1 MMGPAEAASSP
12 VFPSLD
18 PIVVDDEM
26 ENPYQDT
33 DLDFLDSARLQM
45 NEAAGQDFDDLF
57 ARSHSSRTVTDSES
71 VCLSPS
77 ELSVKR
83 PFQEQDALR
92 QPNIVASH
100 SPAESPDN
108 STPSSSSDSPRNHIR
123 NTSVAS
129 STSVIHSD
137 HANIMPFGYATE
149 DWINSELASMKEE
162 TSMFGFDPSLPA
174 MEGAFPVETDLE
186 SSNKAMDAAFDFESA
201 ASSPSPL
208 KTDSTPQPKIQKRL
222 KSQMRGTSHSASRQS
237 ASPQFRHSA
246 SPFTAG
252 KMPSQ
257 SRSSSSQW
265 PGRSPSSL
273 LEESFG
279 GINMNGGSPLN
290 GNFNF
295 ASNGLPFGINF
306 APSPSQNSMKAET
319 TQRHVLTVHPTS
331 LKSRVETQIPIRL
344 TLYPMP
350 SGVKKLRLP
359 THTISKPKF
368 LAPPSAD
375 RSADTLQLHTSLVC
389 TSAMQDQTKLRKA
402 FARARGE
409 TRYRTS
415 SSSPNAMEEL
425 PEDDKPLDGGEVKI
439 CAGCIQRERKRAFR
453 KKQRK
458 PEEDELFQ
466 KDEEKRVIVF
476 NTNEIKD
483 WAEPSKHAMPGY
495 TDAPAPVIPAGAMQV
510 ELPMRIACYCRHQ
523 NEKLGFQVI
532 FTVKDHMDNVIAQAI
547 TNSIMI
553 TDDHKTHATPAP
565 PAPGP
570 SPSLPDGTQLP
581 GVGVFPSGPP
591 VETAKSSTPSQ
602 QSFQSTSTTDLQG
615 LQQRFNSQ
623 YQMPTGSFAVAAQN
637 GQNAAAAATLQTPR
651 SLSRQTSPNDFS
663 GPMTKRRKHSNS
675 GRLPSEL
682 TMTKLENGQSSA
694 GGANS
699 GVVGNEPPFNP
710 ARGFASPTERPFVT
724 SSAMSGQFANGPP
737 TPNSGDNNNPFFNP
751 SATQTSLDTFIQ
763 QQLMS
768 APNSAQPS
776 RPGTP
781 GNPARHGFQD
791 QSLSLSLGPSTS
803 TPAWPPLTNAGN
815 RLPSVIHKVVPA
827 EGSITGGTEVTL
839 LGSGFYPGMEVVFGD
854 TLATTT
860 TFWGDKCLNCLTP
873 PALQP
878 GMVAVVFKH
887 EHPTFGQVQPVQPLM
902 PKQQQFFRYV
912 DDRELQMYRLA
923 LGILGQKLGNQA
935 DAFQT
940 AQQIMGS
947 DPKAVFNLQKDFS
960 AGSGGHQRQVPG
972 LESQGKLSDLDSKML
987 TYLEFIDLDDNPRP
1001 PKYNSRCATG
1011 QSLLHFASSLGLT
1024 RFVAGLLARGA
1035 NPDVQDNTGNSPMHL
1050 AALHGHAHI
1059 VNRLR
1064 LAGANVNARSVRGFT
1079 PADLATTLAAH
1090 QAALIPARH
1099 NRSRSVGSIT
1109 SLRRRHS
1116 SSASLHSLWES
1127 SSVSGSLDPV
1137 IYDSDDDDED
1147 DSEDQV
1153 DFTVSRRSSVHQD
1166 VPGPLPSPEQATA
1179 AEGPRPFSPPAALVA
1194 WRNHLQAQINQFQ
1207 QSVAN
1212 AFPNLPALPPMPAL
1226 PDYQAHPMMRRI
1238 TNLVPHRPTT
1248 SWSSKDGWW
1257 DLLTGNSA
1265 PSATQPPSYE
1275 ELYPGQELQDEDGA
1289 SQVKKATLLRAAAE
1303 AALDQHFESQA
1314 STSVVE
1320 SGKQENDDIKDI
1332 RIGSKLISRE
1342 QQKHLREQQAR
1353 RMKGLGSDRNLYFIW
1368 LPLLLLV
1375 IGAWMRSYVPGI
1387 WQGASDVYGFVKTRY
1402 MRGALDVGS

>member
-1 MMGPAEAASSP
+1 MGPADVVSSP
-12 VFPSLD
+12 AFPALD

-33 DLDFLDSARLQM
+33 DMSFLDSARLHM
-45 NEAAGQDFDDLF
+45 TDAAGQEFDDLF

-77 ELSVKR
+77 DLSVKR
-83 PFQEQDALR
+83 HFQEQDALR
-92 QPNIVASH
+92 QPKIVASD

-108 STPSSSSDSPRNHIR
+108 SSPSSSSDSPRNHLR
-123 NTSVAS
+123 NPSVAS
-129 STSVIHSD
+129 STSAIHND
-137 HANIMPFGYATE
+137 HNAIMPFGYATE
-149 DWINSELASMKEE
+149 EWINSELASVREQ
-162 TSMFGFDPSLPA
+162 TSMFAFDPSLPA
-174 MEGAFPVETDLE
+174 MEGGFPIETDLE

-208 KTDSTPQPKIQKRL
+208 KTDAISQPKVQKRL
-222 KSQMRGTSHSASRQS
+222 KSQLRSTSHPTSRQS
-237 ASPQFRHSA
+237 ASPQFRQPT
-246 SPFTAG
+246 SPFTMG
-252 KMPSQ
+252 QMPAQ
-257 SRSSSSQW
+257 PRSTSGQW
-265 PGRSPSSL
+265 GGQSPSSL

-279 GINMNGGSPLN
+279 GINMNSASPMN

-295 ASNGLPFGINF
+295 SPNGLSFGMNF
-306 APSPSQNSMKAET
+306 VPSPPQTVVKPET
-319 TQRHVLTVHPTS
+319 AQRHFLTVHPTS

-344 TLYPMP
+344 TLFPLP
-350 SGVKKLRLP
+350 TGVKKVRLP
-359 THTISKPKF
+359 SHTISKPKF
-368 LAPPSAD
+368 LAPPSTE
-375 RSADTLQLHTSLVC
+375 RSADTLQLHTTLVC
-389 TSAMQDQTKLRKA
+389 TSAMQDQVKLRKA
-402 FARARGE
+402 FARARGD
-409 TRYRTS
+409 TRYHPS
-415 SSSPNAMEEL
+415 SSNPNVTEEL

-466 KDEEKRVIVF
+466 KDEDKRVIVF

-483 WAEPSKHAMPGY
+483 WTEPSKNAMPGY
-495 TDAPAPVIPAGAMQV
+495 TDAPMPSIPPGAMQV

-532 FTVKDHMDNVIAQAI
+532 FTIKDHMDNVFAQAI

-553 TDDHKTHATPAP
+553 TDDHKTHAPPAP

-581 GVGVFPSGPP
+581 GVGVFPSGP
-591 VETAKSSTPSQ
+591 VVDAKKSAPSQ
-602 QSFQSTSTTDLQG
+602 QRLQSSSPTDLQG
-615 LQQRFNSQ
+615 LQQRFTSQ
-623 YQMPTGSFAVAAQN
+623 YQLSSGAF
-637 GQNAAAAATLQTPR
+637 AAAAATAHNGTNGTSSTSQTPR
-651 SLSRQTSPNDFS
+651 SLSRQTSPNDFP
-663 GPMTKRRKHSNS
+663 GPMSKRRKHSNS
-675 GRLPSEL
+675 GRLPTEL

-694 GGANS
+694 S
-699 GVVGNEPPFNP
+699 GSSSTTLGTDVAF
-710 ARGFASPTERPFVT
+710 AAASGFASPLERPFVT
-724 SSAMSGQFANGPP
+724 SSAMSNQFANSPP
-737 TPNSGDNNNPFFNP
+737 TPNSGDNNPFFNP
-751 SATQTSLDTFIQ
+751 TAAQTSLDTFIQ

-768 APNSAQPS
+768 APNSAHPS
-776 RPGTP
+776 RPSTP
-781 GNPARHGFQD
+781 GVSARQNFQD
-791 QSLSLSLGPSTS
+791 QSLNLSMGPSTS

-878 GMVAVVFKH
+878 GLVAVVFKH
-887 EHPTFGQVQPVQPLM
+887 EHPTFGQVQQAPPML
-902 PKQQQFFRYV
+902 PKQKQFFRYV

-947 DPKAVFNLQKDFS
+947 GPKGVFNLQKDYS
-960 AGSGGHQRQVPG
+960 AGSSGHQRQVPG
-972 LESQGKLSDLDSKML
+972 LESHGQLGDLDSKML
-987 TYLEFIDLDDNPRP
+987 TFLEFIDLDDNPRP
-1001 PKYNSRCATG
+1001 PKFNSRCATG
-1011 QSLLHFASSLGLT
+1011 QTLLHFACSLGLT

-1035 NPDVQDNTGNSPMHL
+1035 NPDVQDNTGNTPMHL
-1050 AALHGHAHI
+1050 AALRGHAHI

-1064 LAGANVNARSVRGFT
+1064 LAGANVNARSIRGFI
-1079 PADLATTLAAH
+1079 PADLATTLSVH

-1099 NRSRSVGSIT
+1099 YRSRSAGSIT
-1109 SLRRRHS
+1109 SSRRRHS

-1127 SSVSGSLDPV
+1127 SSASGSLDPAV
-1137 IYDSDDDDED
+1137 YDSDDDDD
-1147 DSEDQV
+1147 DSDAEV
-1153 DFTVSRRSSVHQD
+1153 EFTVSRRSSLHQD
-1166 VPGPLPSPEQATA
+1166 RPGTLSSTDEA
-1179 AEGPRPFSPPAALVA
+1179 AAAQEPRPFSPPAALVA
-1194 WRNHLQAQINQFQ
+1194 WRNQLQAQINQFQ

-1226 PDYQAHPMMRRI
+1226 PDYQAHPVMRRI

-1248 SWSSKDGWW
+1248 PWVSKEGWW
-1257 DLLTGNSA
+1257 DLLTGNHNSA
-1265 PSATQPPSYE
+1265 PSTTELPSYE
-1275 ELYPGQELQDEDGA
+1275 ELYPRQEGQDDEEA
-1289 SQVKKATLLRAAAE
+1289 TQVKKTTLLRAAAE
-1303 AALDQHFESQA
+1303 AALDQHFEAQA
-1314 STSVVE
+1314 STSTE
-1320 SGKQENDDIKDI
+1320 ELAKQDQDEITDI
-1332 RIGSKLISRE
+1332 RIGRNQISQE

-1353 RMKGLGSDRNLYFIW
+1353 RIKGLASDRNLYFIW

-1387 WQGASDVYGFVKTRY
+1387 WQGLSDVYEFVKTRNP
-1402 MRGALDVGS
+1402 RAALGVGS